1 MEQVISILETALPVF
16 LALGLGMLCRKTG
29 FLSREAIDA
38 LKKVVINL
46 TLPAVLVG
54 AFATAEY
61 SASTIALPVILPS
74 ILAGCVMVFMTAL
87 ADFGTPMLLG
97 EGYTVLPVL
106 VYALCCLALGLGFGL
121 TKLFRVKG
129 RLAPFIASGFEA
141 GMLGYALFAL
151 LFPEVSVSKFAILDL
166 GQTLFVF
173 TLFKILLSGKTDLK
187 AIGKDMVRTPI
198 LWAVLAGVLIGA
210 TRLFGLMEKAG
221 VSGVLTS
228 ATDFISAPTGMII
241 LLTVGYDLVPK
252 EIPWKRTMGLIV
264 LRLVSMAVV
273 LGVTVLLNRT
283 LLNGIIF
290 EWAMVLMVI
299 LPPPYVIPVFADE
312 PNERVQISSALSAL
326 TLVTMILFA
335 ALSVLAGLQ

>member
-1 MEQVISILETALPVF
+1 MENLIAILQTALPVF

-29 FLSREAIDA
+29 FLNREAIDA

-46 TLPAVLVG
+46 TLPAVLIG

-61 SASTIALPVILPS
+61 SASTI
-74 ILAGCVMVFMTAL
+74 
-87 ADFGTPMLLG
+87 
-97 EGYTVLPVL
+97 VLPVL
-106 VYALCCLALGLGFGL
+106 VYLLCCLALGLGVGL

-129 RLAPFIASGFEA
+129 RLAPFVASGFEA

-173 TLFKILLSGKTDLK
+173 TLFKILLSGKTDMK

-210 TRLFGLMEKAG
+210 TGLFGVMEKAG

-228 ATDFISAPTGMII
+228 ATDFVSAPTGMII

-252 EIPWKRTMGLIV
+252 EIPWKRTAGLIL
-264 LRLVSMAVV
+264 LRLAAMVVV
-273 LGVTVLLNRT
+273 LGITVLLNRT
-283 LLNGIIF
+283 LLNGVIF

-335 ALSVLAGLQ
+335 VCSVLVGIR